1 MPRSNPGRRTAE
13 PGHAQPAVTVRAPAK
28 VNLHLGVGPLRPD
41 GYHEV
46 TTILQAVSLYDEIT
60 ATSVP
65 LESVSGPDGS
75 APVFTDEDPIVVTVG
90 VAGEGAQPAGP
101 ATDGED
107 DSGTGAPGDTGDRAG
122 APAGAAAE
130 PSISVVPTGRDNLA
144 VRAAYLVAEAA
155 GIRGEAIHLT
165 LSKGIPVAA
174 GMAGGSADAAAALV
188 ACDALW
194 GTELDRA
201 TLVELASRL
210 GSDVP
215 FPLTGGTALG
225 TGRGEQLTDV
235 LGRGE
240 YHWVFALADGGLS
253 TPAVYA
259 EFDRLAEGRLR
270 TGPTP
275 ADAVLAALRS
285 GDPEELGAALVND
298 LQPAALRLRPS
309 LRRVLESG
317 IELGAIGAIVSGSGP
332 TCAFLARDAAASVSL
347 AASLAGMGVARAVR
361 RAQGPVAGAQ
371 VSRPSTAPTP
381 PVPPV
386 SPAPSA
392 SSPA

>member
-1 MPRSNPGRRTAE
+1 M
-13 PGHAQPAVTVRAPAK
+13 RAPAK
-28 VNLHLGVGPLRPD
+28 VNLHLGVGPLRSD

-65 LESVSGPDGS
+65 PESLAGPDGS
-75 APVFTDEDPIVVTVG
+75 GPVFTDDDPIAVTVG
-90 VAGEGAQPAGP
+90 VAGEGARPASAAADP
-101 ATDGED
+101 DG
-107 DSGTGAPGDTGDRAG
+107 SGGAGQAD
-122 APAGAAAE
+122 GAADA
-130 PSISVVPTGRDNLA
+130 SISVVPTGRDNLA

-155 GIRGEAIHLT
+155 GVRGEAVHLS

-194 GTELDRA
+194 GTGLDRE

-235 LGRGE
+235 LARGE

-270 TGPTP
+270 TGPTS
-275 ADAVLAALRS
+275 ADAVLAALRG

-361 RAQGPVAGAQ
+361 RAHGPVAGAQ
-371 VSRPSTAPTP
+371 VRTPS
-381 PVPPV
+381 VP
-386 SPAPSA
+386 A
-392 SSPA
+392 

>member
-1 MPRSNPGRRTAE
+1 M
-13 PGHAQPAVTVRAPAK
+13 
-28 VNLHLGVGPLRPD
+28 GPLRPD

-65 LESVSGPDGS
+65 LESVSGPGGS

-90 VAGEGAQPAGP
+90 VAGEGARPTGP
-101 ATDGED
+101 ATDSED
-107 DSGTGAPGDTGDRAG
+107 DSDTGDRAG
-122 APAGAAAE
+122 ELAGEAAE

-259 EFDRLAEGRLR
+259 EFDRLAEGRLQ

-371 VSRPSTAPTP
+371 VSRPSTEPTP
-381 PVPPV
+381 PAPPV